1 VYKDELWYIYLE
13 KEGNKMSN
21 GMYAEI
27 MNKIEN
33 LEERMDNIDNPDM
46 WEEETKVI
54 DGKIFTRKVWK
65 KTKPEKYITSGE
77 DIDFQK
83 LYVNST
89 GHICKLIKHQTYN
102 HYYMLDVV
110 RNTMVGSFSLEDI
123 KILQIREARGDEIPV
138 VYII

>member
-1 VYKDELWYIYLE
+1 MYKDELWYIYLE

>member
-1 VYKDELWYIYLE
+1 
-13 KEGNKMSN
+13 MSN